1 MANEQNPKKK
11 RNWSILLGAAFLMAS
26 SAIGPGFLTQT
37 AVFTEQLGASF
48 AFVILLSIVLDAIA
62 QLNIWRIIAVA
73 DQPAQD
79 IANKVLP
86 GLGYFISF
94 LVFLGGL
101 AFNIG
106 NIAGAGLGLNVL
118 FGISVQQ
125 GAMISAILA
134 IGIFVYKEAGKAM
147 DLFAKTMGLLKIGL
161 ALFIAYISNPP
172 LAEAAV
178 RAVNPTQFSFTAVLT
193 IVGGT
198 VGGYITFS
206 GAHRL
211 LDARQTGIDNL
222 PAVNSGA
229 LSAIGLASLMRLL
242 LFIAALGVV
251 STGATLDPANP
262 AASVFQLASGQFGYK
277 VFGLVIWAAGI
288 SSVVGSA
295 YTSISFIKSFHPLIL
310 KYHKAI
316 IIVFIMVSCAIFIAI
331 GKPIKILLAVGALNG
346 LILPISLAIMLV
358 AAYRSKIIADYK
370 QPLWLTVSGFGVV
383 AIMIWMGYGTI
394 VQMLGGQ

>member
-1 MANEQNPKKK
+1 MKKK
-11 RNWSILLGAAFLMAS
+11 YNWSVLIGAAFLMAS

-48 AFVILLSIVLDAIA
+48 AFVILLSIILDAVA

-73 DQPAQD
+73 DKPAQD
-79 IANKVLP
+79 IANKVFP
-86 GLGYFISF
+86 GLGYFLSF

-118 FGISVQQ
+118 FGISVGQ
-125 GAMISAILA
+125 GAIISAILA
-134 IGIFVYKEAGKAM
+134 IGIFIYKEAGKAM
-147 DLFAKTMGLLKIGL
+147 DAFAKTMGLLKIIL

-172 LAEAAV
+172 LAEAAI
-178 RAVNPTQFSFTAVLT
+178 RSVNPTQFSFTAVLT

-222 PAVNSGA
+222 PAVNRGA

-251 STGATLDPANP
+251 STGAHLDPANP

-277 VFGLVIWAAGI
+277 IFGLVIWAAGI

-295 YTSISFIKSFHPLIL
+295 YTSISFIKSFHPVIL
-310 KYHKAI
+310 KYNKSI
-316 IIVFIMVSCAIFIAI
+316 IIVFILVSCFIFISI
-331 GKPIKILLAVGALNG
+331 GKPIKILLAVGAING
-346 LILPISLAIMLV
+346 LILPIALGVMLI
-358 AAYRSKIIADYK
+358 AAYRSKIISSYK
-370 QPLWLTVSGFGVV
+370 QPLWLTLAGAGVV

-394 VQMLGGQ
+394 MQMLHP

>member
-1 MANEQNPKKK
+1 MKKK
-11 RNWSILLGAAFLMAS
+11 YNWSVLIGAAFLMAS

-48 AFVILLSIVLDAIA
+48 AFVILLSIILDAIA

-79 IANKVLP
+79 IANKVFP
-86 GLGYFISF
+86 GAGYFLSF

-118 FGISVQQ
+118 FGISIAQ
-125 GAMISAILA
+125 GAVISAIIA
-134 IGIFVYKEAGKAM
+134 IGIFIYKEAGKAM
-147 DLFAKTMGLLKIGL
+147 DTFAKTMGLLKIAL
-161 ALFIAYISNPP
+161 ALYIAYVSNPP
-172 LAEAAV
+172 IAEAV
-178 RAVNPTQFSFTAVLT
+178 IRSVNPTQFSFSAVLT

-222 PAVNSGA
+222 PAVNKGA
-229 LSAIGLASLMRLL
+229 LSAIGLASVMRLL

-251 STGATLDPANP
+251 STGAKLNPDNP

-295 YTSISFIKSFHPLIL
+295 YTSISFIKSFHPTIL
-310 KYHKAI
+310 KYNRAI
-316 IIVFIMVSCAIFIAI
+316 TIVFILVSCLIFILI
-331 GKPIKILLAVGALNG
+331 GKPVKILLAVGAING
-346 LILPISLAIMLV
+346 LILPIALGIMLI
-358 AAYRSKIIADYK
+358 AAYRSKIIFQYK
-370 QPLWLTVSGFGVV
+370 QPLWLTISGLGVV
-383 AIMIWMGYGTI
+383 GTMIWMGYGTI
-394 VQMLGGQ
+394 LQLFTH

>member
-1 MANEQNPKKK
+1 MKPKY
-11 RNWSILLGAAFLMAS
+11 NWSVLLGAAFLMAS

-37 AVFTEQLGASF
+37 AVFTQQLGASF
-48 AFVILLSIVLDAIA
+48 AFVILLSIILDAIA

-73 DQPAQD
+73 DKPAQD
-79 IANKVLP
+79 IANKVFP

-118 FGISVQQ
+118 FGVSVGQ
-125 GAMISAILA
+125 GAVISAIMA
-134 IGIFVYKEAGKAM
+134 IGIFIYKEAGKAM
-147 DLFAKTMGLLKIGL
+147 DVFAKTMGLIKIVL
-161 ALFIAYISNPP
+161 ALIIAYTSSPP
-172 LAEAAV
+172 LAEAAL

-211 LDARQTGIDNL
+211 LDARQTGIHNL
-222 PAVNSGA
+222 GAVNKGA
-229 LSAIGLASLMRLL
+229 LSAIGLASIMRLL

-251 STGATLDPANP
+251 SKGFTLDPSNP
-262 AASVFQLASGQFGYK
+262 AASVFKLASGEIGYK
-277 VFGLVIWAAGI
+277 IFGVVIWAAGI

-310 KYHKAI
+310 KFNREI
-316 IIVFIMVSCAIFIAI
+316 IIAFITISCIIFILI
-331 GKPIKILLAVGALNG
+331 GKPVKILLTVGAING
-346 LILPISLAIMLV
+346 FILPIALGIMLI
-358 AAYRSKIIADYK
+358 AAYKTKIIANYK
-370 QPLWLTVSGFGVV
+370 QPFWLTLTGLAVV
-383 AIMIWMGYGTI
+383 LTMVWMSYGTI
-394 VQMLGGQ
+394 IQMIKGE

>member
-1 MANEQNPKKK
+1 MKPKQ
-11 RNWSILLGAAFLMAS
+11 NWSVLLGAAFLMAS

-37 AVFTEQLGASF
+37 AVFTQQLGASF
-48 AFVILLSIVLDAIA
+48 AFVILLSIILDAIA

-73 DQPAQD
+73 DKPAQD
-79 IANKVLP
+79 IANKVFP

-118 FGISVQQ
+118 FGISVGQ
-125 GAMISAILA
+125 GAVISAIMA
-134 IGIFVYKEAGKAM
+134 IGIFIYKEAGKAM
-147 DLFAKTMGLLKIGL
+147 DVFAKTMGLIKIVL
-161 ALFIAYISNPP
+161 ALIIAYTSAPP
-172 LAEAAV
+172 LAEAAL

-211 LDARQTGIDNL
+211 LDARETGIQNL
-222 PAVNSGA
+222 SAVNKGA
-229 LSAIGLASLMRLL
+229 LSAIGIASVMRLL

-251 STGATLDPANP
+251 SKGFTLDPSNP
-262 AASVFQLASGQFGYK
+262 AASVFKLASGEIGYK
-277 VFGLVIWAAGI
+277 IFGVVIWAAGI

-295 YTSISFIKSFHPLIL
+295 YTSISFIKSFHPIIL
-310 KYHKAI
+310 KFNREI
-316 IIVFIMVSCAIFIAI
+316 IIAFISISCIIFILI
-331 GKPIKILLAVGALNG
+331 GKPVKILLAVGAING
-346 LILPISLAIMLV
+346 FILPIALGIMLI
-358 AAYRSKIIADYK
+358 AAYRTKIIANYR
-370 QPLWLTVSGFGVV
+370 QPIWLTLTGLAVV
-383 AIMIWMGYGTI
+383 ITMVWMSYGTI
-394 VQMLGGQ
+394 LQMINGE

>member
-1 MANEQNPKKK
+1 MK
-11 RNWSILLGAAFLMAS
+11 RKYNWSVLVGAAFLMAS

-73 DQPAQD
+73 DKPAQD
-79 IANKVLP
+79 IANKVFP
-86 GLGYFISF
+86 GLGYFLSF

-118 FGISVQQ
+118 FGISVGQ
-125 GAMISAILA
+125 GAVISAIIA
-134 IGIFVYKEAGKAM
+134 IGIFIYKEAGKAM
-147 DLFAKTMGLLKIGL
+147 DAFAKTMGILKIFL
-161 ALFIAYISNPP
+161 ALFIAWVSNPP
-172 LAEAAV
+172 LAEAAI
-178 RAVNPTQFSFTAVLT
+178 RSVNPTQFSFTAVLT

-222 PAVNSGA
+222 SAVNKGA
-229 LSAIGLASLMRLL
+229 LSAIGLASVMRLL

-251 STGATLDPANP
+251 STGARLDPANP
-262 AASVFQLASGQFGYK
+262 AASVFKLASGQFGYK
-277 VFGLVIWAAGI
+277 VFGIVIWAAGI

-295 YTSISFIKSFHPLIL
+295 YTSVSFIKSFHPLIL
-310 KYHKAI
+310 KYNREI
-316 IIVFIMVSCAIFIAI
+316 IIVFILISCLIFVII
-331 GKPIKILLAVGALNG
+331 GKPIKVLLTVGAING
-346 LILPISLAIMLV
+346 LILPIALGVMLV
-358 AAYRSKIIADYK
+358 AAYRTKIVFGYK
-370 QPLWLTVSGFGVV
+370 QPLWLTVAGGVV
-383 AIMIWMGYGTI
+383 VLTMIWMGYGTI
-394 VQMLGGQ
+394 AQMLTP

>member
-1 MANEQNPKKK
+1 MKKK
-11 RNWSILLGAAFLMAS
+11 QNWSILIGAAFLMAS

-48 AFVILLSIVLDAIA
+48 AFVILLSILLDAVA

-73 DQPAQD
+73 DKPAQD
-79 IANKVLP
+79 IANKVFP
-86 GLGYFISF
+86 GTGYFLSF

-118 FGISVQQ
+118 FGISVSQ
-125 GAMISAILA
+125 GAMISAIIA

-147 DLFAKTMGLLKIGL
+147 DAFAKTMGLLKIAL
-161 ALFIAYISNPP
+161 ALFIAYVSDPP
-172 LAEAAV
+172 IAEAV
-178 RAVNPTQFSFTAVLT
+178 IRSVNPTQFSFEAVLT

-211 LDARQTGIDNL
+211 LDARQTGIENL
-222 PAVNSGA
+222 GAVSKGA

-251 STGATLDPANP
+251 STGAKLNPENP

-295 YTSISFIKSFHPLIL
+295 YTSISFIKSFHPKIL
-310 KYHKAI
+310 YYQRAI
-316 IIVFIMVSCAIFIAI
+316 TIVFVLVSCMIFILI
-331 GKPIKILLAVGALNG
+331 GKPISILLAVGAING
-346 LILPISLAIMLV
+346 LILPIALGVMLI

-370 QPLWLTVSGFGVV
+370 QPLWLTLTGIGVV
-383 AIMIWMGYGTI
+383 LIMIWMGYGTI
-394 VQMLGGQ
+394 MQMGNIFN

>member
-1 MANEQNPKKK
+1 MKPKY
-11 RNWSILLGAAFLMAS
+11 NWSVLLGAAFLMAS

-37 AVFTEQLGASF
+37 AVFTQQLGASF
-48 AFVILLSIVLDAIA
+48 AFVILLSIILDAIA

-73 DQPAQD
+73 DKPAQD
-79 IANKVLP
+79 IANKVFP

-118 FGISVQQ
+118 FGISVGQ
-125 GAMISAILA
+125 GAVISAIMA
-134 IGIFVYKEAGKAM
+134 IGIFIYKEAGKAM
-147 DLFAKTMGLLKIGL
+147 DVFAKTMGLIKIVL
-161 ALFIAYISNPP
+161 ALIIAYTSSPP
-172 LAEAAV
+172 LAEAAL

-211 LDARQTGIDNL
+211 LDARQTGIQNL
-222 PAVNSGA
+222 GAVNKGA

-251 STGATLDPANP
+251 SKGFTLDPSNP
-262 AASVFQLASGQFGYK
+262 AASVFKLASGEIGYK
-277 VFGLVIWAAGI
+277 IFGVVIWAAGI

-310 KYHKAI
+310 KFNREI
-316 IIVFIMVSCAIFIAI
+316 IIAFISISCIIFILI
-331 GKPIKILLAVGALNG
+331 GKPVKILLTVGAING
-346 LILPISLAIMLV
+346 FILPIALGIMLI
-358 AAYRSKIIADYK
+358 AAYRTKIIANYK
-370 QPLWLTVSGFGVV
+370 QPLWLTLTGLAVV
-383 AIMIWMGYGTI
+383 LTMVWMSYGTI
-394 VQMLGGQ
+394 LQMMNGE

>member
-1 MANEQNPKKK
+1 MRKKY
-11 RNWSILLGAAFLMAS
+11 NWSVLIGAAFLMAS

-48 AFVILLSIVLDAIA
+48 AFVILLSILLDAVA

-73 DQPAQD
+73 DKPAQD
-79 IANKVLP
+79 ISNQVFP
-86 GLGYFISF
+86 GLGYFLSF

-118 FGISVQQ
+118 FGISVGQ
-125 GAMISAILA
+125 GAIISAILA
-134 IGIFVYKEAGKAM
+134 IGIFLYKEAGKAM

-172 LAEAAV
+172 LAEAAI
-178 RAVNPTQFSFTAVLT
+178 RSVNPTQFSFTAVLT

-211 LDARQTGIDNL
+211 LDARQTGIGNL
-222 PAVNSGA
+222 PAVNRGA
-229 LSAIGLASLMRLL
+229 LSAIGLASIMRLL

-251 STGATLDPANP
+251 STGAKLDPANP

-277 VFGLVIWAAGI
+277 IFGLVIWAAGI

-310 KYHKAI
+310 KHNKEI
-316 IIVFIMVSCAIFIAI
+316 IIIFILISCSIFIWI
-331 GKPIKILLAVGALNG
+331 GKPVKILLAVGALNG
-346 LILPISLAIMLV
+346 LILPIALGVMLL
-358 AAYRSKIIADYK
+358 AAYRTKIISTYK
-370 QPLWLTVSGFGVV
+370 QPLWLTITGASVV
-383 AIMIWMGYGTI
+383 LIMIWMGYGTI
-394 VQMLGGQ
+394 MDMINKGF

>member
-1 MANEQNPKKK
+1 MK
-11 RNWSILLGAAFLMAS
+11 RKYNWSVLIGAAFLMAS

-73 DQPAQD
+73 DKPAQD
-79 IANKVLP
+79 IANKVFP
-86 GLGYFISF
+86 GLGYFLSF

-118 FGISVQQ
+118 FGISVGQ
-125 GAMISAILA
+125 GAVISAIIA
-134 IGIFVYKEAGKAM
+134 IGIFIYKEAGKAM
-147 DLFAKTMGLLKIGL
+147 DAFAKTMGILKIFL
-161 ALFIAYISNPP
+161 ALFIAWVSNPP
-172 LAEAAV
+172 LAEAAI
-178 RAVNPTQFSFTAVLT
+178 RSVNPTQFSFTAVLT

-211 LDARQTGIDNL
+211 LDARQTGIENL
-222 PAVNSGA
+222 SAVNKGA
-229 LSAIGLASLMRLL
+229 LSAIGLASVMRLL

-251 STGATLDPANP
+251 STGAHLDPANP
-262 AASVFQLASGQFGYK
+262 AASVFKLASGQFGYK
-277 VFGLVIWAAGI
+277 VFGIVIWAAGI

-295 YTSISFIKSFHPLIL
+295 YTSVSFIKSFHPLIL
-310 KYHKAI
+310 KYNREI
-316 IIVFIMVSCAIFIAI
+316 IIVFILISCLIFVII
-331 GKPIKILLAVGALNG
+331 GKPIKVLLTVGAING
-346 LILPISLAIMLV
+346 LILPIALGVMLV
-358 AAYRSKIIADYK
+358 AAYRTKIVFGYK
-370 QPLWLTVSGFGVV
+370 QPLWLTVAGGAVV
-383 AIMIWMGYGTI
+383 LTMIWMGYGTI
-394 VQMLGGQ
+394 AQMLTP

>member
-1 MANEQNPKKK
+1 MKKK
-11 RNWSILLGAAFLMAS
+11 YNWSVLIGAAFLMAS

-48 AFVILLSIVLDAIA
+48 AFVILLSIILDAVA

-73 DQPAQD
+73 DKPAQD
-79 IANKVLP
+79 IANKVFP
-86 GLGYFISF
+86 GLGYFLSF

-118 FGISVQQ
+118 FGINVGQ
-125 GAMISAILA
+125 GAVISAVLA
-134 IGIFVYKEAGKAM
+134 IGIFIYKEAGKAM
-147 DLFAKTMGLLKIGL
+147 DAFAKTMGLLKIML

-172 LAEAAV
+172 LAEAAI
-178 RAVNPTQFSFTAVLT
+178 RSVNPTHFSFTAVLT

-211 LDARQTGIDNL
+211 LDARQTGIENL
-222 PAVNSGA
+222 PAVNRGA

-251 STGATLDPANP
+251 STGVRLDPANP

-310 KYHKAI
+310 KFNRAI
-316 IIVFIMVSCAIFIAI
+316 IIVFILVSCFIFVMI
-331 GKPIKILLAVGALNG
+331 GKPIKILLAVGAING
-346 LILPISLAIMLV
+346 LILPIALGVMLI
-358 AAYRSKIIADYK
+358 AAYRTKIISSYK
-370 QPLWLTVSGFGVV
+370 QPLWLTLAGAGVV

-394 VQMLGGQ
+394 LQMLHS

>member
-1 MANEQNPKKK
+1 MKPKY
-11 RNWSILLGAAFLMAS
+11 NWSVLLGAAFLMAS

-37 AVFTEQLGASF
+37 AVFTQQLGASF
-48 AFVILLSIVLDAIA
+48 AFVILLSIILDAIA
-62 QLNIWRIIAVA
+62 QLNVWRIIAVA
-73 DQPAQD
+73 DKPAQD
-79 IANKVLP
+79 IANKVFP

-118 FGISVQQ
+118 FGISVGQ
-125 GAMISAILA
+125 GAVISAIMA
-134 IGIFVYKEAGKAM
+134 IGIFIYKEAGKAM
-147 DLFAKTMGLLKIGL
+147 DVFAKTMGLIKIVL
-161 ALFIAYISNPP
+161 ALIIAYTSSPP
-172 LAEAAV
+172 LAEAAL
-178 RAVNPTQFSFTAVLT
+178 RAVNPIQFSFTAVLT

-211 LDARQTGIDNL
+211 LDARQTGIQNL
-222 PAVNSGA
+222 GAVNKGA

-251 STGATLDPANP
+251 SKGFTLDPSNP
-262 AASVFQLASGQFGYK
+262 AASVFKLASGEIGYK
-277 VFGLVIWAAGI
+277 IFGVVIWAAGI

-310 KYHKAI
+310 KFNREI
-316 IIVFIMVSCAIFIAI
+316 IIAFISISCVIFILI
-331 GKPIKILLAVGALNG
+331 GKPVKILLTVGAING
-346 LILPISLAIMLV
+346 FILPIALGIMLI
-358 AAYRSKIIADYK
+358 AAYRTKIIANYK
-370 QPLWLTVSGFGVV
+370 QPLWLTLTGLAVV
-383 AIMIWMGYGTI
+383 LTMVWMSYGTI
-394 VQMLGGQ
+394 LQMMNGE

>member
-1 MANEQNPKKK
+1 MKKK
-11 RNWSILLGAAFLMAS
+11 YNWSVLIGAAFLMAS

-73 DQPAQD
+73 DRPAQD
-79 IANKVLP
+79 ISNQVFP
-86 GLGYFISF
+86 GLGYFLSF

-118 FGISVQQ
+118 FGISVGQ
-125 GAMISAILA
+125 GAVISAIIA
-134 IGIFVYKEAGKAM
+134 IGIFIYKEAGKAM
-147 DLFAKTMGLLKIGL
+147 DLFAKTMGILKIGL
-161 ALFIAYISNPP
+161 ALFIAYVSNPP
-172 LAEAAV
+172 LAEAAI
-178 RAVNPTQFSFTAVLT
+178 RSVNPTQFSFTAVLT

-222 PAVNSGA
+222 PAVNKGA
-229 LSAIGLASLMRLL
+229 LSAIGLASVMRLL

-251 STGATLDPANP
+251 STGAKLDPANP

-295 YTSISFIKSFHPLIL
+295 YTSISFIKSFHPVIL
-310 KYHKAI
+310 KFNRE
-316 IIVFIMVSCAIFIAI
+316 IIVVFILISCAIFLWI
-331 GKPIKILLAVGALNG
+331 GKPVKILLAVGALNG
-346 LILPISLAIMLV
+346 LILPIALGVMLL
-358 AAYRSKIIADYK
+358 AAYKTKISSNYK
-370 QPLWLTVSGFGVV
+370 QPLWLTLTGAAVV
-383 AIMIWMGYGTI
+383 IIMIWMGYGTI
-394 VQMLGGQ
+394 VDMFSSM

>member
-1 MANEQNPKKK
+1 MKKK
-11 RNWSILLGAAFLMAS
+11 YNWSVLIGAAFLMAS

-48 AFVILLSIVLDAIA
+48 AFVILLSIILDAIA

-79 IANKVLP
+79 IANKVFP
-86 GLGYFISF
+86 GAGYFLSF

-118 FGISVQQ
+118 FGISIAQ
-125 GAMISAILA
+125 GAVISAIIA
-134 IGIFVYKEAGKAM
+134 IGIFIYKEAGKAM
-147 DLFAKTMGLLKIGL
+147 DTFAKTMGLLKIGL
-161 ALFIAYISNPP
+161 ALYIAYVSNPP
-172 LAEAAV
+172 IAEAV
-178 RAVNPTQFSFTAVLT
+178 IRSVNPTQFSFSAVLT

-222 PAVNSGA
+222 PAVNKGA
-229 LSAIGLASLMRLL
+229 LSAIGLASVMRLL

-251 STGATLDPANP
+251 STGAKLNPDNP

-295 YTSISFIKSFHPLIL
+295 YTSISFIKSFHPTIL
-310 KYHKAI
+310 KYNRAI
-316 IIVFIMVSCAIFIAI
+316 TIVFILVSCLIFILI
-331 GKPIKILLAVGALNG
+331 GKPVKILLAVGAING
-346 LILPISLAIMLV
+346 LILPIALGIMLI
-358 AAYRSKIIADYK
+358 AAYRSKIIFQYK
-370 QPLWLTVSGFGVV
+370 QPLWLTISGLGVV
-383 AIMIWMGYGTI
+383 GTMIWMGYGTI
-394 VQMLGGQ
+394 LQLFTH